1 MTKKIEGTEEAWDS
15 GQLGTDPKHAKKA
28 KVDND
33 VVDNAMGLQMI
44 SVRLQKT
51 LLEDLKT
58 IANLNGIGYQ
68 PLMKQILKRFVDCE
82 FKKMAN
88 EYAVEQRKENEA
100 LAKIQADELEAENNL
115 KQA

>member
-15 GQLGTDPKHAKKA
+15 GLLGTDPKHAKK
-28 KVDND
+28 VNVNND
-33 VVDNAMGLQMI
+33 VVDDAMGLQMI

-58 IANLNGIGYQ
+58 IAKLNGIGYQ
-68 PLMKQILKRFVDCE
+68 PLMKQILKRFVDSE

-88 EYAVEQRKENEA
+88 EYAVEQRNKNEA
-100 LAKIQADELEAENNL
+100 QAKV
-115 KQA
+115 